1 MGNIFQVF
9 GKNVKDQRKTLNL
22 SQEELAYSIDRDP
35 RTIRLIEAGD
45 SNPTMKTIHK
55 LSKALK
61 VKSSELL
68 PF

>member
-9 GKNVKDQRKTLNL
+9 GENVKKRRKELNL
-22 SQEELAYSIDRDP
+22 SQEDLAYTIERDP
-35 RTIRLIEAGD
+35 RTIRLIESGN

-61 VKSSELL
+61 TQSSKLL
-68 PF
+68 SF